1 MGVVPNDQKN
11 KFQRRKLSPFPLSRK
26 VAHPEGRK
34 PPKTRK
40 QPTPHWPVRT
50 ELSPRPGRSL
60 AKTRSGEG
68 AGGGRTRATLSPDN
82 RPPTTEGRSPGAAE
96 THPPPGRAG
105 TPQPPAQPAAQAQAR
120 PQRPPHSPTHHPFP
134 SGTPSRLGGKAQSP
148 ENNPHPLTSRPP
160 PTDTRHLPQSPTH
173 RATFLR
179 PFCDGRK
186 GRWAGEAVRAGGG
199 GAWRRG
205 AGRREAGAGTARE
218 RLR

>member
-11 KFQRRKLSPFPLSRK
+11 KFQRRKLSPFPRSRK

-40 QPTPHWPVRT
+40 QPTPQWPVRT
-50 ELSPRPGRSL
+50 ELSPRPGCSL

-68 AGGGRTRATLSPDN
+68 AGGRRTRATLSPDN

-120 PQRPPHSPTHHPFP
+120 PQRPPHSPTHRPFS
-134 SGTPSRLGGKAQSP
+134 SGTPSRLGGRRKAQKTTLIPSP
-148 ENNPHPLTSRPP
+148 PARHRQTPGIYLSPPHTGRRFYAPF
-160 PTDTRHLPQSPTH
+160 
-173 RATFLR
+173 ATAGKEG
-179 PFCDGRK
+179 GR
-186 GRWAGEAVRAGGG
+186 E
-199 GAWRRG
+199 RRG
-205 AGRREAGAGTARE
+205 ARGAGPDGEGRGGARPA
-218 RLR
+218 RGQRGSG